1 MTTDNNPIPEYL
13 IEAFKE
19 LADNFEMHYRN
30 DERQRIVKM
39 FYDAIPQQ
47 KTDPQPEQI
56 DMHGEP
62 LAAQNSAPVKTVKKY
77 ERKLGAKHREMVG
90 LMSRNKYIAAS
101 TLAGQLDLKL
111 STVRQYFKDIQRA
124 GYTIEKKNVSVRWGR
139 KGYNRLYRIAS

>member
-1 MTTDNNPIPEYL
+1 MTTNNNQIPEHL
-13 IEAFKE
+13 IESFKV
-19 LADNFEMHYRN
+19 LADNFEMHFRSE
-30 DERQRIVKM
+30 ERKRILNM

-47 KTDPQPEQI
+47 KIDPQPEQT

-62 LAAQNSAPVKTVKKY
+62 LAAENSAPVKTVKKY
-77 ERKLGAKHREMVG
+77 QRKLGAKHLEMVR

-124 GYTIEKKNVSVRWGR
+124 GYTIEKQKVSVRWGR